1 MAHSASRTDHAE
13 CTFAPAP
20 RRRLVF
26 AWLLLANLALGFAAV
41 AQQVAE
47 SPNATYVGV
56 TTTATITQRFEIYD
70 PHSAEELQAV
80 KEMGFTQV
88 ILDWSNLH
96 ADATAIGLDVV
107 LANWWTHETPAAE
120 IERALDLAK
129 QVERRNLA
137 GISVMDEPG
146 RNSPETP
153 ADYYAELYDRLRP
166 RLDRELPGVRL
177 EISHWGPLTSW
188 SEVDY
193 YLATPLY
200 KSADVMRIMPYPD
213 LYDGPL
219 NDVYFMM
226 QRSKS
231 LMAGVDRDL
240 PLLVILQ
247 AWTLPPKSE
256 LPTIAELRVMAYQA
270 MLGGA
275 TTLSF
280 YHYRPEEW
288 SQTPGF
294 HEAFSELMNELTRL
308 SERFADA
315 SIESTMTQT
324 GILLAILTL
333 PSNEM
338 VEIRINTNRAAVD
351 GLDALAV
358 EQSTL
363 RFAEGLGTCH
373 ENAWRTRRVGNGR
386 RCSRRSRTPFS
397 RRLRVGSSE

>member
-1 MAHSASRTDHAE
+1 
-13 CTFAPAP
+13 
-20 RRRLVF
+20 
-26 AWLLLANLALGFAAV
+26 
-41 AQQVAE
+41 
-47 SPNATYVGV
+47 
-56 TTTATITQRFEIYD
+56 
-70 PHSAEELQAV
+70 
-80 KEMGFTQV
+80 
-88 ILDWSNLH
+88 
-96 ADATAIGLDVV
+96 
-107 LANWWTHETPAAE
+107 
-120 IERALDLAK
+120 
-129 QVERRNLA
+129 
-137 GISVMDEPG
+137 
-146 RNSPETP
+146 
-153 ADYYAELYDRLRP
+153 
-166 RLDRELPGVRL
+166 
-177 EISHWGPLTSW
+177 
-188 SEVDY
+188 
-193 YLATPLY
+193 LATPLY